1 MSERLAEIDEK
12 AFNGSVG
19 SFRERLEGGNTIGNS
34 TEFWLGFLAVLAIAL
49 IYPLTTSTFRV
60 SNVAFLLTFVFL
72 GLSLGIIW
80 GYADIFSFGQV
91 AFFGVAGYAFGI
103 VGGNI
108 GGPEGTM
115 IAFIVAVL
123 IASLFAL
130 LLGYFM
136 FYGGISNVYVA
147 IVTLVVTLVLF
158 TFIGQTAGSQWA
170 IGDVRLGGANGM
182 TGIPNLEFGLGSTSI
197 VLVDEVFYY
206 FIIGLIVTMYLGF
219 RILVN
224 SDYGYAMVAVRENPD
239 RTEMFGYNTQMIKL
253 QVFTIGGA
261 LAGVGGVMYASW
273 SNFISP
279 DVFSLSFAV
288 LPIIWVATGGRKT
301 IVGMI
306 LGTYAIEYL
315 RQQLAG
321 TGTEF
326 AIIIVG
332 AILLIVILYLPEGV
346 VPRLH
351 DRYPDIKKRI
361 RSLGGD
367 GQ

>member
-1 MSERLAEIDEK
+1 MSGRLSEIDQK
-12 AFNGSVG
+12 VLNGSVG
-19 SFRERLEGGNTIGNS
+19 SFREALEGGNTVGNS
-34 TEFWLGFLAVLAIAL
+34 TEFWIGFLVVLVIAL
-49 IYPLTTSTFRV
+49 VYPLTTSAFRV

-91 AFFGVAGYAFGI
+91 AFFGIAGYVFGI

-123 IASLFAL
+123 IASGFAL

-158 TFIGQTAGSQWA
+158 TFISQTAGSEWA
-170 IGDVRLGGANGM
+170 VGDIRLGGANGM
-182 TGIPNLEFGLGSTSI
+182 TGIPNLEFGFGSTSI

-206 FIIGLIVTMYLGF
+206 FILGLIVALYFGL

-301 IVGMI
+301 IIGMI

-326 AIIIVG
+326 AIVIVG
-332 AILLIVILYLPEGV
+332 TILLIVILYLPDGV

-351 DRYPDIKKRI
+351 GRYPDIKKRI
-361 RSLGGD
+361 SSIRGGE
-367 GQ
+367 Q